1 MSEAVR
7 NSPVARACPA
17 QGEDKDVAAE
27 VKEDCEITLLV
38 SSRKSQ
44 GARKQAECNYPQSI
58 WPLPY
63 LLKIAWSANDSGVP

>member
-27 VKEDCEITLLV
+27 VKEDCEIILLV

-63 LLKIAWSANDSGVP
+63 LLKIVWSANDRAVP